1 MRVPFGFKN
10 YVRMFKSR
18 GIRYPLSYF
27 FQVRWFDIKMHV
39 DTHLWVPREFESWSL
54 PNSSHGI
61 IYMASLTKDIKKS
74 FDAVQ
79 QLLGKEFES
88 HDFLDL
94 GSGKGKVVLLWHILC
109 GKKKIKQSIRG
120 IEYSEALVEISRAN
134 FESVFKRPAGDIFV
148 CEDVT
153 NFDFSELREH
163 IIVFLANPFDDLIIF
178 KVIEKIKSKK
188 VLVIYSTPTHVKVFK
203 ESGFS
208 EVQKLKNN
216 WLGSDFDILLLAN
229 FEVKSVT

>member
-1 MRVPFGFKN
+1 MIRVPFGVEN
-10 YVRMFKSR
+10 YVRMFKAR

-27 FQVRWFDIKMHV
+27 FQVRWFDIMRHV
-39 DTHLWVPREFESWSL
+39 DTHLWVPREFESLSL
-54 PNSSHGI
+54 PNSSHGT
-61 IYMASLTKDIKKS
+61 IYMATQTKDIKKS
-74 FDAVQ
+74 FIAVH

-88 HDFLDL
+88 YDFLDL
-94 GSGKGKVVLLWHILC
+94 GSGKGKVVLLWHFMC
-109 GKKKIKQSIRG
+109 GKKKLKQSIRG

-134 FESVFKRPAGDIFV
+134 FESLFKRPAGDVFV

-153 NFDFSELREH
+153 SFDFSELRDH
-163 IIVFLANPFDDLIIF
+163 IIIFLANPFDNLIIL

-188 VLVIYSTPTHVKVFK
+188 VLVIYSIPTHSKVFK

-216 WLGSDFDILLLAN
+216 WLGREFNVLLLAN
-229 FEVKSVT
+229 FEVKS

>member
-1 MRVPFGFKN
+1 
-10 YVRMFKSR
+10 
-18 GIRYPLSYF
+18 
-27 FQVRWFDIKMHV
+27 MHV

-54 PNSSHGI
+54 PNSSHGT
-61 IYMASLTKDIKKS
+61 IYMASQTKDIKKS
-74 FDAVQ
+74 FVAVH

-88 HDFLDL
+88 YDFLDL
-94 GSGKGKVVLLWHILC
+94 GSGKGKVVLLWQILC

-134 FESVFKRPAGDIFV
+134 FVSLFKRPAGDIFV

-153 NFDFSELREH
+153 SFDFSVLRDR
-163 IIVFLANPFDDLIIF
+163 IIIFLANPFDDLIIL

-188 VLVIYSTPTHVKVFK
+188 VLVIYAIPTHIEVFK

-216 WLGSDFDILLLAN
+216 CLGREFNVLLLAN
-229 FEVKSVT
+229 FEVKP